1 MSHSYNHKATEQLNL
16 EVSDNYLVK
25 VSAQTVAQGYVQS
38 VLNIYEDEDSTTPL
52 DKLFP
57 C

>member
-1 MSHSYNHKATEQLNL
+1 MSHSYNHKATEQLKL

-25 VSAQTVAQGYVQS
+25 VSVQTVAQDYVQS
-38 VLNIYEDEDSTTPL
+38 VLNIYEDEDSTIPL